1 MYEKLSMLNLQS
13 SSNWNGPSDW
23 YHQQNPVPAQHSTV
37 SEGCLVEADAGMG
50 LTGGGG
56 GGQVERDEG
65 EESQLRLQL
74 KRKLQRNR
82 TSFTQEQLEALEK
95 EFERTHYPD
104 VFARER
110 LANKIDLPEARI
122 QVWFSNRRAKW
133 RREEKLRNQ
142 RKSGG
147 GTSCGQPHTPLTTS
161 FNPTIYHQQHGNSP
175 GSMLGHTE
183 TTLPSYSSLSV
194 YSGVQSAPPQSAPS
208 YSCMLPPSPSAP
220 RSFEASS
227 YPSPHL
233 PPPTASTSTGLISP
247 GVSVPVQVPG
257 NEQNMG
263 QNLGQYWARL
273 Q

>member
-1 MYEKLSMLNLQS
+1 MLNLQS

-37 SEGCLVEADAGMG
+37 SEGCLVEPDVG
-50 LTGGGG
+50 LGVAGGGG
-56 GGQVERDEG
+56 GGRGQVERDEG

-82 TSFTQEQLEALEK
+82 TSFTQEQIEALER

-147 GTSCGQPHTPLTTS
+147 GTSCGQAHTPLSTS
-161 FNPTIYHQQHGNSP
+161 FNSAIYHQSHGGGAGTSIYTERRREGQPPLSITSSTDSISFLLSP
-175 GSMLGHTE
+175 GCLY
-183 TTLPSYSSLSV
+183 LFIIAFYFLFL
-194 YSGVQSAPPQSAPS
+194 A
-208 YSCMLPPSPSAP
+208 
-220 RSFEASS
+220 
-227 YPSPHL
+227 
-233 PPPTASTSTGLISP
+233 GLISP

-257 NEQNMG
+257 NEQSMG